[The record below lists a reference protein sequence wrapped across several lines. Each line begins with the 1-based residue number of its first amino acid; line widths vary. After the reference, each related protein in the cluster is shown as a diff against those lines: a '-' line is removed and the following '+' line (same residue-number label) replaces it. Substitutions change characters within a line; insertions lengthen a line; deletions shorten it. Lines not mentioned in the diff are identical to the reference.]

1 MVDTIIGMRAE
12 TEEGKPTEKKTAS
25 PKPSDASWDELMAD
39 PATAGTLFDQKDTR
53 QSSELTQ
60 LWQQTV
66 EGGIPLIG
74 IAPKVFLGLVQGRRH
89 TSPLRIG
96 EYLFIFAPR
105 QNVFTD
111 LSDFTAQILRC
122 IPPDAWAQ
130 MPHLRYLT
138 QERLMATLSRN
149 NPDVL

>member
-1 MVDTIIGMRAE
+1 MDTIIGMRGEAN
-12 TEEGKPTEKKTAS
+12 EENKSKKTTSQGGTPGA
-25 PKPSDASWDELMAD
+25 AWDELMAD
-39 PATAGTLFDQKDTR
+39 PATAGTLFDQAEAR
-53 QSSELTQ
+53 QSTELTL

-66 EGGIPLIG
+66 DGGIPLIG

-105 QNVFTD
+105 QNAFTD
-111 LSDFTAQILRC
+111 LSEFTTQILRS
-122 IPPDAWAQ
+122 IPPEAWVQ

-149 NPDVL
+149 TPDPL